1 MKTIHYAGEEYLT
14 GDDLADAVVEYAK
27 ELARHDTSASIDVPV
42 ITADGSVVDA
52 TFLLGPASQLVA
64 VPTHSDLADPVDLRV
79 TEFITLEMAK
89 LEPLEALP
97 TEDRDEDRFD
107 YGI

>member
-14 GDDLADAVVEYAK
+14 GDELADAVVQYAK

-42 ITADGSVVDA
+42 ALSDGTVVDA

-64 VPTHSDLADPVDLRV
+64 LPTPSDLAEPTDQRV
-79 TEFITLEMAK
+79 IDFITLEMAK
-89 LEPLEALP
+89 LEPLRALP
-97 TEDRDEDRFD
+97 TDDRDEDRFD